1 MEKICYNIHINTPKS
16 VKYCKE
22 EEKTMKAFYQHDFKK
37 EICKHGTSLSYNLH
51 FHHHVELVYMFSG
64 KGVAIVEGKEHV
76 LESGDVLVVFPNQLH
91 EYRVGENEN
100 FFISIFRPELLNEY
114 KEIFYTMLP
123 ENCVYHSKNKSEL
136 LLEIAT
142 KLPQYSSSDKC
153 HKNNVYRGLLLAFFG
168 ELFSNINLVK
178 TKQAD
183 LSVLKSILVFC
194 NENYRK
200 EINLDAIANN
210 LHVSKY
216 YISHLLNDK
225 LGIAFNEYINSLRI
239 SDAVIMLDERKYGI
253 SEIAEKCGFNTVRTF
268 NRAFKSIY
276 GISPSEYKKK

>member
-1 MEKICYNIHINTPKS
+1 MQGRRK
-16 VKYCKE
+16 
-22 EEKTMKAFYQHDFKK
+22 MKAFYQHDFKK
-37 EICKHGTSLSYNLH
+37 EYCRHGTSLSYKLH

-64 KGVAIVEGKEHV
+64 KGVAVVDGKEHI
-76 LESGDVLVVFPNQLH
+76 LKAGDVLVVFPNQLH

-100 FFISIFRPELLNEY
+100 FCIAIFRPELLNEY
-114 KEIFYTMLP
+114 KEMFYTMIP
-123 ENCVYHSKNKSEL
+123 ENCVYHSENKSEL
-136 LLEIAT
+136 LLDIAG
-142 KLPQYSSSDKC
+142 KLPEYCQFDKQ

-168 ELFSNINLVK
+168 ELFSNIKLVK

-194 NENYRK
+194 NENYK
-200 EINLDAIANN
+200 NEINLDAVADN